1 MTEAGKSF
9 IVKYH
14 NRKMLLTLDLN
25 ALVEVITQADGD
37 ETTIHILPMARQE
50 RAETLGDVGLVNTVR
65 ERFWILESGPDESL
79 QRRTDLESQ
88 IVATGKK

>member
-1 MTEAGKSF
+1 MTEAEKSF
-9 IVKYH
+9 ILKYH

-37 ETTIHILPMARQE
+37 ETTIHILPMTHEE
-50 RAETLGDVGLVNTVR
+50 RADALDDIGLVDAVR

-88 IVATGKK
+88 IVGTGQK